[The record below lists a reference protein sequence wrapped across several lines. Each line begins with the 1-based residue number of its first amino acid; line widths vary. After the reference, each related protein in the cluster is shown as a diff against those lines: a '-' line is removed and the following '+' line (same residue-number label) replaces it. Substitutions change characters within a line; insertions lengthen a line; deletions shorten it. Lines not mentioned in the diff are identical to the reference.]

1 MRKRRSRAKPLAGD
15 IIPAIQEKDLE
26 LLADLEPDDA
36 AFVKAYLMN
45 GSNQVAAAQA
55 VWPHLTY
62 GSASVAST
70 RVMAKVRGIIHVY
83 MDRKGLTI
91 DRLLNVV
98 LEGLDATQPVVVNRK
113 KYANGKLTEQFEE
126 VTYSDDFKTRQ
137 KYTEMALKLRDL
149 FAKPP
154 DVTIVNPVINN
165 NNGNNNLVIDRSML
179 TNFEKYV
186 MEQTASQM
194 LENVNTSNTSQ
205 EPIA

>member
-1 MRKRRSRAKPLAGD
+1 MV
-15 IIPAIQEKDLE
+15 PAIKEKDLE

-36 AFVKAYLMN
+36 AFVKAYLLN
-45 GSNQVAAAQA
+45 GSNQVAAALT

-62 GSASVAST
+62 GSAAVASS
-70 RVMAKVRGIIHVY
+70 RVMAKVRGVIHVY

-113 KYANGKLTEQFEE
+113 KYINGKLSEQYEE

-154 DVTIVNPVINN
+154 EITIVNPVVN
-165 NNGNNNLVIDRSML
+165 NNGGNTSLTIDRGML
-179 TNFEKYV
+179 TNFEKYI
-186 MEQTASQM
+186 MDQTAAQM
-194 LENVNTSNTSQ
+194 LNNVKTTSQ